1 MKVTDTEEGRNRRT
15 KKGKTRKRRERDRAK
30 RRGEFNSDKEKR
42 KLNETVED
50 KEIRLEHERT
60 LKHQCHY
67 LYQLF
72 RLEKIKVLHHQQMAA
87 ETPEERAVRL
97 ERKRDH
103 QQDSETPEERALRLQ
118 HLRDLATATVT
129 GYRHGNATIIE
140 NCICP

>member
-1 MKVTDTEEGRNRRT
+1 MKVTDTEERQKQKN
-15 KKGKTRKRRERDRAK
+15 KECKTRKRRERDRAK

-60 LKHQCHY
+60 LKHQCRAAETLENRAPGINQVTINGSIYY

-97 ERKRDH
+97 ECKRDH
-103 QQDSETPEERALRLQ
+103 QHQQLDMPL
-118 HLRDLATATVT
+118 
-129 GYRHGNATIIE
+129 I
-140 NCICP
+140 